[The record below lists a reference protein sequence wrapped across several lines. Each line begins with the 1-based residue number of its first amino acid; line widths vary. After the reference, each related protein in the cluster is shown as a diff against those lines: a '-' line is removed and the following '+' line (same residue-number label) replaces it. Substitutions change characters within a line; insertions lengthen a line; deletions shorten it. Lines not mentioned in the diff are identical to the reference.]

1 MISYNATKVCIILF
15 LEVSLLPELAL
26 PEEETDAEAGTGAG
40 DEKER
45 ELSKLWEKISL
56 YSTIY

>member
-1 MISYNATKVCIILF
+1 MFIIRF

-26 PEEETDAEAGTGAG
+26 PEEETDAEAGTGVG

-45 ELSKLWEKISL
+45 ELSKLWKQVFSKI
-56 YSTIY
+56 